1 MSSVS
6 GSGSWWSPASV
17 QRTRLR
23 GREAI
28 RHAIGSVPAASS
40 STAAQDERGIRA
52 AQAPPRYASSEDG
65 VSPAAAAG
73 AGSGGPENA
82 AAPGALSPGLSA
94 ETAVAILVD
103 CFGHG

>member
-40 STAAQDERGIRA
+40 SAA
-52 AQAPPRYASSEDG
+52 AQAPPRHASPEYG

-103 CFGHG
+103 CFGHC

>member
-28 RHAIGSVPAASS
+28 RHAIGLVPAASS
-40 STAAQDERGIRA
+40 SAA
-52 AQAPPRYASSEDG
+52 AQAPPRHASSEDG

-103 CFGHG
+103 CFGHC

>member
-1 MSSVS
+1 MSSV
-6 GSGSWWSPASV
+6 SGSWWSPAAV
-17 QRTRLR
+17 ERARL

-28 RHAIGSVPAASS
+28 LHAIGSVPAASS